1 MTKLEAKI
9 CLALFIITLMSS
21 VVYSKCYTA
30 GQWCYEDGSDKCC
43 PDGYNEKIA
52 PNQRPTYRCVHMH
65 YRYGYPK
72 DMITCRNSNLRK
84 FVYNLSFNSS
94 NDSLILDPPKDSQIS
109 NSSNDFQSD
118 YASSSDNIPFK
129 NSDKIS
135 RF

>member
-1 MTKLEAKI
+1 
-9 CLALFIITLMSS
+9 
-21 VVYSKCYTA
+21 
-30 GQWCYEDGSDKCC
+30 
-43 PDGYNEKIA
+43 
-52 PNQRPTYRCVHMH
+52 MH

-72 DMITCRNSNLRK
+72 DVITCRNSNLRK

-94 NDSLILDPPKDSQIS
+94 SDSLILDPPKDSQIS

-118 YASSSDNIPFK
+118 YASSSSDNIPFK